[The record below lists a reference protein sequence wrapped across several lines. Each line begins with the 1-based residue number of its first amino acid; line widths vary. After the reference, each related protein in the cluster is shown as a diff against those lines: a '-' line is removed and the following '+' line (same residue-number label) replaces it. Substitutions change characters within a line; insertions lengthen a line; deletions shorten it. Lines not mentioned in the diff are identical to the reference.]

1 MTRSLIIAAL
11 ALAAGWTNFAQAQD
25 ANCPEGEGGYVGA
38 YGAQWSGRRPHTGGL
53 YGDGWSCLEPRV
65 TPEDLFYN
73 YYTAANCGAW
83 PAAMYVAPRP
93 VPPLVGHTFYT
104 YQPLLPH
111 EYMYIHHR
119 SYHRYYDGGRG
130 LARTHVSYH
139 GHLLQHKQHIAR

>member
-1 MTRSLIIAAL
+1 VVTTGTQSLTRKRLTSREKHAWQRNPGAWTGWNFAPLDSPIKEDGMTRSLIIAAL

-83 PAAMYVAPRP
+83 PAAM
-93 VPPLVGHTFYT
+93 
-104 YQPLLPH
+104 
-111 EYMYIHHR
+111 
-119 SYHRYYDGGRG
+119 
-130 LARTHVSYH
+130 
-139 GHLLQHKQHIAR
+139 